1 MTVMLAMVTLLA
13 GLVLIAVLASTVR
26 ALAMASANSR
36 LRRDGVRATGTVVDN
51 TMTSTPQRQLLFS
64 PVVEFHARTGELVS
78 APAQQRAARSWPRG
92 STVEIAYD
100 PAEPYRFVLAG
111 EPVETGVVV
120 AVDRSASVHWAMEGT
135 ALAQVVAGL
144 QTSFSRALTP
154 DARVRWFTHGSSSS
168 DADGPVPIATADL
181 TAEAN
186 LAKDHHPIIQ
196 PSPSTSTG
204 NCHTDR

>member
-111 EPVETGVVV
+111 EPERGQLVANTIVGVIVVV
-120 AVDRSASVHWAMEGT
+120 VMVGT
-135 ALAQVVAGL
+135 MVVTYRIWSHFRYDQGVEQPPAGIEL
-144 QTSFSRALTP
+144 PYDEPPQ
-154 DARVRWFTHGSSSS
+154 G
-168 DADGPVPIATADL
+168 
-181 TAEAN
+181 
-186 LAKDHHPIIQ
+186 
-196 PSPSTSTG
+196 
-204 NCHTDR
+204 